1 MKLSRMASKLAAG
14 RGGPR
19 IGRRTFVAAAIAT
32 PVLAI
37 LGFEMAAELGRAG
50 NTAPGQ
56 GSRTRQPATVS
67 IVEFTDAGERKGIV
81 AEEKIVKTEEQWRE
95 QLTPEQYRVT
105 RRKGTERAF
114 TGKYAESHDKGIYR
128 CICCGTALFSSDT
141 KFESGTGWPSFYE
154 PIAAENVAT
163 KTDRSFFMK
172 RTEVMCA
179 RCDAH
184 LGHVF
189 NDGPAPTGLRY
200 CLNSAALQ
208 FVRPDGEKA

>member
-1 MKLSRMASKLAAG
+1 MKLDQMASNSAAG
-14 RGGPR
+14 RTNSM
-19 IGRRTFVAAAIAT
+19 IGRRKFLAAAIAM
-32 PVLAI
+32 PALAI
-37 LGFEMAAELGRAG
+37 VGFEFAAGSGRAG
-50 NTAPGQ
+50 DALAQP
-56 GSRTRQPATVS
+56 SRAGKPVMVS
-67 IVEFTDAGERKGIV
+67 IVEFTNAGERKGIV
-81 AEEKIVKTEEQWRE
+81 AVEKIVKTDEQWRE

-114 TGKYAESHDKGIYR
+114 TGKYADWHETGVYR
-128 CICCGTALFSSDT
+128 CVCCGTALFSSGT

-172 RTEVMCA
+172 RIEVLCA

-189 NDGPAPTGLRY
+189 EDGPAPTGLRY

>member
-1 MKLSRMASKLAAG
+1 MKLDQMGSNSAAG
-14 RGGPR
+14 RTGPR
-19 IGRRTFVAAAIAT
+19 IGRRTFVAGAIAI
-32 PVLAI
+32 PALAI
-37 LGFEMAAELGRAG
+37 LGLEFAADSVRAA
-50 NTAPGQ
+50 TAAPKPSPGA
-56 GSRTRQPATVS
+56 GAPATVS

-81 AEEKIVKTEEQWRE
+81 AVEKIVKTDEQWRE
-95 QLTPEQYRVT
+95 RLTPEQYRVT
-105 RRKGTERAF
+105 RRKGTERAY
-114 TGKYAESHDKGIYR
+114 TGKYAEWHEKGLYR
-128 CICCGTALFSSDT
+128 CVCCGTALFSSDT
-141 KFESGTGWPSFYE
+141 KFESGTGWPSFYA

-189 NDGPAPTGLRY
+189 EDGPAPTGLRY

>member
-1 MKLSRMASKLAAG
+1 MKLDEMASKSAVHRDCA
-14 RGGPR
+14 RV
-19 IGRRTFVAAAIAT
+19 GRRAFIAAAIAAPT
-32 PVLAI
+32 LAI
-37 LGFEMAAELGRAG
+37 LGFEFAAGSVRAG
-50 NTAPGQ
+50 DAAPQSSDAGK
-56 GSRTRQPATVS
+56 PVMVS
-67 IVEFTDAGERKGIV
+67 IVEFTDAGESKGIV
-81 AEEKIVKTEEQWRE
+81 SVEKIVKTDEQWRE
-95 QLTPEQYRVT
+95 QLTPEEYRVT

-114 TGKYAESHDKGIYR
+114 SGKYAESHEKGIYR

-141 KFESGTGWPSFYE
+141 KFESGTGWPSFYA

-189 NDGPAPTGLRY
+189 EDGPAPTGLRY
-200 CLNSAALQ
+200 CMNSAALQ

>member
-1 MKLSRMASKLAAG
+1 MKLDQMASDSAAG
-14 RGGPR
+14 RTSSM
-19 IGRRTFVAAAIAT
+19 IGRRTFLAAAIAM
-32 PVLAI
+32 PALAI
-37 LGFEMAAELGRAG
+37 VGFEFAAGSGRAG
-50 NTAPGQ
+50 DALP
-56 GSRTRQPATVS
+56 QPSGAGKPVMVS
-67 IVEFTDAGERKGIV
+67 IVEFTNGGDRKGIV
-81 AEEKIVKTEEQWRE
+81 AVEKIVKTDEQWRE
-95 QLTPEQYRVT
+95 RLTPEQYRVT

-114 TGKYAESHDKGIYR
+114 TGKYADWHETGVYR
-128 CICCGTALFSSDT
+128 CVCCGTALFSSGT

-172 RTEVMCA
+172 RTEVLCA

-189 NDGPAPTGLRY
+189 EDGPAPTGLRY
-200 CLNSAALQ
+200 CLNSVALQ